1 MLRTTLGVLLC
12 LALVW
17 AFCLSGTVAAEEK
30 KEAAKATDATVVKVD
45 GDKVTLKVDDK
56 EQTVDITADKIK
68 LMKGKETAKATD
80 LKEGD
85 KVKVNQ
91 KDGKITTIRIGK

>member
-1 MLRTTLGVLLC
+1 MLRTTLGVVLC

-17 AFCLSGTVAAEEK
+17 ALCLSGAVAAEEK
-30 KEAAKATDATVVKVD
+30 KEAAKPADGTVVKVD

-56 EQTVDITADKIK
+56 EQTVDITADKVKI
-68 LMKGKETAKATD
+68 MKGKEIAKATD

-91 KDGKITTIRIGK
+91 KDGKITTIRIAK